1 MHGLPAGTHLTCIGF
16 QMVQVLCLFT
26 LLFSFVP
33 VGFLKSAG
41 GHDPESTLR
50 REESSIRIDVTTILP
65 LPLFRVLAIK
75 FSLGLAE

>member
-16 QMVQVLCLFT
+16 L
-26 LLFSFVP
+26 SFVP

-65 LPLFRVLAIK
+65 LPLFSVLAIN
-75 FSLGLAE
+75 FSLDLAE